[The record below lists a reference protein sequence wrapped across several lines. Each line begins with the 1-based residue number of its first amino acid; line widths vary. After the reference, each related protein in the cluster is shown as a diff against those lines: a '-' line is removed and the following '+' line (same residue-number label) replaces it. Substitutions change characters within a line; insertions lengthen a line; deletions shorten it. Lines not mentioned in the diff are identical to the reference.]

1 MDATM
6 TGSMTIVPQADLG
19 AAYRA
24 QKGEIDAAIAR
35 VLASGKLVLG
45 NEVAAFEKEFANW
58 LGAPHAVGCASGTDA
73 LALLLRGLGI
83 GPASSVVTVSHT
95 SVATVAAV
103 EMCGAVPILIDVERD
118 HYTMDATDLEA
129 VLSTPPRGT
138 PPIRAA
144 IVVHLYG
151 QPAGMARLIDLCAKH
166 HVALI
171 EDCSQAH
178 GARYQGRRVGT
189 LTEAA
194 AFSLYPTKNL
204 GGFGDGGVMAT
215 RDAALCER
223 IIALRQYGWR
233 SRYISDEVGMN
244 SRLDEIQAAV
254 LRVRLS
260 RLDAGNARRRLIAEA
275 YDQALAGSSISPARA
290 QAGDGARLPPVRHS
304 HGQPGRGTVSLQ
316 CARRCDRGA
325 LSRAGPSSAR
335 LLGPGSAGTI
345 GLPQQRLDG
354 WADTQPANL
363 SRDER
368 RAGGIRLRRSSGR
381 VNSPRPFWPLFPSGL
396 CG

>member
-1 MDATM
+1 M
-6 TGSMTIVPQADLG
+6 TDTVTIVPQADLG

-35 VLASGKLVLG
+35 VLASGRFVLG

-83 GPASSVVTVSHT
+83 GPATSVVTVSHT

-129 VLSTPPRGT
+129 VLSTPPRGA

-151 QPAGMARLIDLCAKH
+151 QPAGMARLIDLCARH
-166 HVALI
+166 QVALI

-215 RDAALCER
+215 RNAALCER

-275 YDQALAGSSISPARA
+275 YDQALAGSSICPPAR
-290 QAGDGARLPPVRHS
+290 R
-304 HGQPGRGTVSLQ
+304 PGTEHVFHQYVIRV
-316 CARRCDRGA
+316 AN
-325 LSRAGPSSAR
+325 RAGAQSHFNA
-335 LLGPGSAGTI
+335 LGIATAVHYPV
-345 GLPQQRLDG
+345 PVHR
-354 WADTQPANL
+354 QPAY
-363 SRDER
+363 
-368 RAGGIRLRRSSGR
+368 SGR
-381 VNSPRPFWPLFPSGL
+381 VVLGPSGCRNSDWMAWQIL
-396 CG
+396 SLPIFPEMTDGQVEYVCNALQGV